1 MKRIVLFIINV
12 ASLSA
17 VLAVGC
23 APAAS
28 PPVPTQVPS
37 PSAPTPVSVTARY
50 PAALLDLT
58 NWKVTL
64 PVDAAGGTI
73 GRATEVTQPL
83 LATFIKEPFFVVRSD
98 GAVRFRAPTN
108 GATTQ
113 GSSYP
118 RSELREMADGG
129 TRLAAWSTTEGR
141 HSMTIEQA
149 ITAVPATKR
158 HVVAGQIHD
167 GGDDVITIRL
177 EQPRLFVDHN
187 GVTGRTLS
195 SGYVLGTRFTV
206 RFEASDGEIRIYYNG
221 GATPSDTLARAGGG
235 MYFKA
240 GAYTQSNCMR
250 ETVTPCGESN
260 FGEVVIYTL
269 RVDHQ

>member
-1 MKRIVLFIINV
+1 MSGRMMRILSFIIKV
-12 ASLSA
+12 APL
-17 VLAVGC
+17 LALLVIGC
-23 APAAS
+23 APGAS
-28 PPVPTQVPS
+28 TPA
-37 PSAPTPVSVTARY
+37 SAPTPSPTVPARF
-50 PAALLDLT
+50 PAELLDLT

-64 PVDAAGGTI
+64 PVDAAGATA

-83 LATFIKEPFFVVRSD
+83 LATFVREPYFTVSPD
-98 GAVRFRAPTN
+98 GGVRFRAPTN

-118 RSELREMADGG
+118 RTELREMTDGG

-149 ITAVPATKR
+149 IKVVPATKR

-167 GGDDVITIRL
+167 GSDDVITVRL

-187 GVTGRTLS
+187 GVDGRTLTS
-195 SGYVLGTRFTV
+195 SYVLGTRFTV
-206 RFEASDGEIRIYYNG
+206 RFEASDGQIRIYYNG
-221 GATPSDTLARAGGG
+221 SQTPSDTLARAGGG

-240 GAYTQSNCMR
+240 GAYTQSNCTR
-250 ETVTPCGESN
+250 ETAT
-260 FGEVVIYTL
+260 
-269 RVDHQ
+269 